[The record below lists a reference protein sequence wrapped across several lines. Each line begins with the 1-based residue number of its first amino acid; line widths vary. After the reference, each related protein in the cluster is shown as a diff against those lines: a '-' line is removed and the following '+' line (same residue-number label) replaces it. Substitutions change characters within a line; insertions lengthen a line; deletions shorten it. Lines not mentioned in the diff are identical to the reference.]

1 MEITSIAITKTENN
15 KRQLADV
22 SIVFDYSLL
31 IGNIKLIDN
40 GRKRF
45 VEFSTTKR
53 KHSENT
59 SPDVVPLNPRIRK
72 YIEDEIIAEYNR
84 LEEVSGL

>member
-31 IGNIKLIDN
+31 IRTIRYLSAIRSRKLI
-40 GRKRF
+40 
-45 VEFSTTKR
+45 
-53 KHSENT
+53 
-59 SPDVVPLNPRIRK
+59 NP
-72 YIEDEIIAEYNR
+72 
-84 LEEVSGL
+84 